1 MYVYNDGANG
11 TNRVIIVAMLN
22 KDDILCIHKKK
33 MQDKKKIKNK
43 K

>member
-22 KDDILCIHKKK
+22 KDDILCIHKK
-33 MQDKKKIKNK
+33 MQDEKK
-43 K
+43 